1 MRFSTGYGTSVVCLY
16 LYHFRASQASQEAGE
31 VTVTVKTDSGQYIGF
46 TMFNY
51 EEEYPVDH
59 EVLKRLVKDR
69 ERLSELFAMLS
80 EEWKEESTANDSKK
94 TEALGQLNVPHLGK
108 KNVKFRPV
116 SGIFVFNINSS
127 NSSRFSQ
134 GLLKPNE

>member
-1 MRFSTGYGTSVVCLY
+1 
-16 LYHFRASQASQEAGE
+16 
-31 VTVTVKTDSGQYIGF
+31 
-46 TMFNY
+46 MFNY
-51 EEEYPVDH
+51 KEEYPMDH
-59 EVLKRLVKDR
+59 EVLERLVKDR
-69 ERLSELFAMLS
+69 RLLSELFAMLS
-80 EEWKEESTANDSKK
+80 KACKEESTGNDSKK

-134 GLLKPNE
+134 GLKPNE

>member
-1 MRFSTGYGTSVVCLY
+1 MVCLY

-31 VTVTVKTDSGQYIGF
+31 VTVTVTTDSGQYIGF

-51 EEEYPVDH
+51 KEEYPMDH
-59 EVLKRLVKDR
+59 EVLERLVKDPGL
-69 ERLSELFAMLS
+69 LSELFAMLS
-80 EEWKEESTANDSKK
+80 KACKEDSTANDSKK